1 MLFRS
6 NFDVV
11 SVRNVQAVA
20 KSATPVAPT
29 SPRTVGVQWSA
40 PTNGFVTGTLSW
52 TAPSSDGFSPI
63 TGYTAMLNGDSCTPT
78 SLSGPIFSCSISPI
92 PAGDTY
98 TASVVAHNVVG
109 SSPPAL
115 VTTSVT
121 AQSQSI
127 TFNALAPAIFG
138 AGARTLVGSAT
149 SGLPVTFTASG
160 SCAAAGSQLSFTAA
174 GLCTVTATQSGTLS
188 FAAAT
193 PVIPLSSSPPLRL
206 LSKLRACRP

>member
-6 NFDVV
+6 SILPPNFTSSLAELTVAVDSADGRGLVTVLDIALPTWAWPTSTLPATLRMGLSAANPDLAANFDVV

-20 KSATPVAPT
+20 MAATPVAPT
-29 SPRTVGVQWSA
+29 SPRAVGVQWSA

-63 TGYTAMLNGDSCTPT
+63 TSYTAMLNGDSCTPT
-78 SLSGPIFSCSISPI
+78 SLSGPIFSCTIPAV

-138 AGARTLVGSAT
+138 AGARKIG
-149 SGLPVTFTASG
+149 
-160 SCAAAGSQLSFTAA
+160 
-174 GLCTVTATQSGTLS
+174 
-188 FAAAT
+188 
-193 PVIPLSSSPPLRL
+193 
-206 LSKLRACRP
+206 RAHV